1 MNKLIKICK
10 DEYKHT
16 NQKNA
21 HARMQDYAMSNG
33 HDKRAQDQ
41 LKEN

>member
-1 MNKLIKICK
+1 MS
-10 DEYKHT
+10 T
-16 NQKNA
+16 NIQTKKNA
-21 HARMQDYAMSNG
+21 HAKMQDYAMSNG